1 MDELNLK
8 LSTKMMKGVI
18 AKLLSKIISDKL
30 GCKLN
35 IRLEQVDVVMTDGKM
50 NLHTEL
56 NADMATDEFVKLLKS
71 VGAD

>member
-56 NADMATDEFVKLLKS
+56 NADMTRFPEDISSLTS
-71 VGAD
+71 NR

>member
-56 NADMATDEFVKLLKS
+56 NADMTTDEFVKLLKS

>member
-56 NADMATDEFVKLLKS
+56 NADMTTDEFVKLLKS
-71 VGAD
+71 VGTD

>member
-56 NADMATDEFVKLLKS
+56 NADMTTDEFVKLLKS
-71 VGAD
+71 VGVD